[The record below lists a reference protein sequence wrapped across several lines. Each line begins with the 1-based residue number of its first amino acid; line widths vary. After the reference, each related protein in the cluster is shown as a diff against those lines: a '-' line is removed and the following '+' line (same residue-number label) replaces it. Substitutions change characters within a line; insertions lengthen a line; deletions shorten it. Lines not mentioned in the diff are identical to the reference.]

1 MTLVGDILPD
11 FGFTVVSNST
21 GDLTAPSS
29 FDVVLTAPDNTTP
42 SISVTNSAT
51 GVYAVTHIAT
61 MAGRYRAVGTATGNG
76 CDGVSVLE
84 WNVSATSPSLILSLD
99 DAKAFLNIADPTTDD
114 ELRAVLEAVSDTCER
129 FTKRTWRRTTY
140 VETYTVSGDVD
151 DLQLRHVPV
160 VSVTSVV
167 ENGVTLSA
175 SDYTL
180 DGRLGLLHRGS
191 YLADLDW
198 QEGFQNVTV
207 TYVSGPAGGIV
218 PANIL
223 QGCRLLLQHMWRTQR
238 GGRNTPRQVGT
249 DGEYDPSLGWYI
261 PNNVMQAWGQP
272 RILVR

>member
-1 MTLVGDILPD
+1 MTVVDLGDALPD
-11 FGFTVVSNST
+11 LRAEVRDAADALANATAVTLTITKPDGTT
-21 GDLTAPSS
+21 TAP
-29 FDVVLTAPDNTTP
+29 
-42 SISVTNSAT
+42 SVTNSAT
-51 GVYAVTHIAT
+51 GVYVASYTPTAL
-61 MAGRYRAVGTATGNG
+61 GRYEAYWQATGTNA
-76 CDGVSVLE
+76 CAMTVIY
-84 WNVSATSPSLILSLD
+84 NVTGADLILGLD
-99 DAKAFLNIADPTTDD
+99 DAKTYLNISDPSTDD

-129 FTKRTWRRTTY
+129 FTKRTWRRTTR

-167 ENGVTLSA
+167 ENGATLSA

-198 QEGFQNVTV
+198 QEGFQGVTV

-249 DGEYDPSLGWYI
+249 DGEYDPSLGWYV